1 MKPLIRA
8 TKLAIVGGMAI
19 LLATVLM
26 SGDDDPAVARSSPAA
41 RSRAQAK
48 GSDETPLGDVK
59 LELLRRP
66 PGTLEEPGRNPFRF
80 EGRAAAPAPEAPAGR
95 GPAPAAGSGAPSRGV
110 TTPSQPVAPAGPP
123 PPPPIP
129 LRFIGLVDAP
139 SQAGRV
145 AIMSDGKGNVFY
157 GKEGDTIEGR
167 YRMLKI
173 APDSAELAYVDGRGR
188 QTIRLSGQ

>member
-1 MKPLIRA
+1 MKPLNR
-8 TKLAIVGGMAI
+8 TMTLAIVGGVAI
-19 LLATVLM
+19 LLTTVLM
-26 SGDDDPAVARSSPAA
+26 SGDDDPAVARSGPTA
-41 RSRAQAK
+41 RSRGQAARA
-48 GSDETPLGDVK
+48 GETPLGDVK

-80 EGRAAAPAPEAPAGR
+80 EARAAEPAPIPDTPAPEGRSAG
-95 GPAPAAGSGAPSRGV
+95 PSRGV
-110 TTPSQPVAPAGPP
+110 TAPPPQPVAPAGPP
-123 PPPPIP
+123 PPPPIL

-139 SQAGRV
+139 TQVGRV

-173 APDSAELAYVDGRGR
+173 GPELVELAYVDGRGR